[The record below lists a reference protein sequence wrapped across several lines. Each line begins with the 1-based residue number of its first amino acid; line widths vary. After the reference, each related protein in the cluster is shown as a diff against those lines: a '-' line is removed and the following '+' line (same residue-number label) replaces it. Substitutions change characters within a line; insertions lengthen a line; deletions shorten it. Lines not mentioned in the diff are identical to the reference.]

1 MITSFLQPKANP
13 NSTISETVKKS
24 ILPLIPSSQTTQRKR
39 PRSLFSISTLLLR
52 REVGSLERTSSL
64 STSVFYKTVMKC
76 IKPSSAILS
85 ISSPSL
91 SECLNDTANISS
103 VREQSTTIVSRDGLS
118 SLSTSSSS
126 SSLFHITSLSFNTDG
141 SVLLVGDSTGRL
153 AIFGTDSFFSLNLQI
168 RNSLQPRSQI
178 APIIHEQDITVSPLH
193 KVVCPGPISVAR
205 WHPKRLGLCAVI
217 CYGKRDIFFY
227 DMTSER
233 TQPVRIIQRDS
244 IEPIG
249 LEATFSSGNTDFIFL
264 VTEEASRSGP
274 TVIPATVLL
283 IAADGLG
290 RIRGYDTRTP
300 PKAIPGTPSLK
311 PVNGHLWTIDI
322 SESFRGISGLFDVK
336 HLWVERL
343 VKPNDEKVGALTQPQ
358 PLDSTSTSVSP
369 LLLFAA
375 TKGGHVSSFDLRT
388 LSRPSF
394 GSSKPRPSLVCAWSV
409 SSTSN
414 EKSSLESVL
423 SNSPALPAY
432 SIALN
437 FENGITSIYDLFTG
451 KVLKSI
457 DPSISDLDK
466 SIVKETLI
474 NINRL
479 SLQRPNQY
487 PLDRG
492 MLTCDTLILLPQT
505 RVIAPPPITI
515 NNNDGKTTREIQ
527 RYFRGTE
534 GARIDNRPSIDHD
547 VLTFLQFC
555 GQNTSLG
562 QKIVIKSPGRVTSI
576 TNHPVR
582 WDLIVLGMCDG
593 EIRVMQAER

>member
-1 MITSFLQPKANP
+1 MITSFLKPISIP
-13 NSTISETVKKS
+13 NSTISQPATLSVKKS
-24 ILPLIPSSQTTQRKR
+24 NPLITSQTTQRKR
-39 PRSLFSISTLLLR
+39 PRSLSTLLLR

-85 ISSPSL
+85 LSSPSL
-91 SECLNDTANISS
+91 SECLNENTTNISS
-103 VREQSTTIVSRDGLS
+103 VREQSTTIVSRDGSS
-118 SLSTSSSS
+118 SLSTSSS
-126 SSLFHITSLSFNTDG
+126 LFHVTSLSFNTDG

-168 RNSLQPRSQI
+168 RNSLQPRSQV

-244 IEPIG
+244 LEPIG

-290 RIRGYDTRTP
+290 RIRGYNTCTP
-300 PKAIPGTPSLK
+300 PKALPGTPSLK
-311 PVNGHLWTIDI
+311 PLNGHLWTIDI
-322 SESFRGISGLFDVK
+322 FESFRGISGLFDVK
-336 HLWVERL
+336 KLWVERL
-343 VKPNDEKVGALTQPQ
+343 VKPSDENDGALTLATKTEGALTQPQ
-358 PLDSTSTSVSP
+358 PLASTCTSNSP

-375 TKGGHVSSFDLRT
+375 TKGGHVCSFDLRT
-388 LSRPSF
+388 LSRGSF

-409 SSTSN
+409 SSTSH
-414 EKSSLESVL
+414 EKSNLESVL
-423 SNSPALPAY
+423 SNSLALPAY

-437 FENGITSIYDLFTG
+437 FENGITGVYDMFTG
-451 KVLKSI
+451 KVLTSK
-457 DPSISDLDK
+457 DPIISELDK

-479 SLQRPNQY
+479 SFQRPNQY
-487 PLDRG
+487 P
-492 MLTCDTLILLPQT
+492 
-505 RVIAPPPITI
+505 
-515 NNNDGKTTREIQ
+515 
-527 RYFRGTE
+527 
-534 GARIDNRPSIDHD
+534 
-547 VLTFLQFC
+547 
-555 GQNTSLG
+555 
-562 QKIVIKSPGRVTSI
+562 
-576 TNHPVR
+576 
-582 WDLIVLGMCDG
+582 
-593 EIRVMQAER
+593 